1 MKRRSSAI
9 LEIPIKEIMF
19 NARKNES
26 GAQSRNESR
35 LLTYNFF
42 MRPPLVKNNFSDYKE
57 FRLEYFIRNVL
68 KEYDIICLEEMFQF
82 GSSRRTRLLEAA
94 RKEGFNYSLTSP
106 CNTVFNL
113 AIDGGLVMLSRFP
126 IKERDILIY
135 PSGVHSDRYVLLINS
150 FYYLWFF
157 IQILILNINV
167 SRFSNKG
174 ALYAKIELAQNNVI
188 HLFMTHTQASYVSA
202 PPLTDKSVLVRQ
214 EQLSHLRKFIDKCTL
229 NALPEEL
236 IILVGDLNVN
246 SRPQSDSS
254 NVNGDT
260 DEYLNMIK
268 ILSGEGIEANQIDA
282 SASPDKRIYNNSKII
297 NVKDV
302 LKERYEHH
310 PITFGDV
317 IVADDGAAS
326 PRETVLTGKD
336 DLLAQASLD
345 YVLLIGADQ
354 SKKRVIIDIQR
365 TRVEEFF
372 VNDASVT
379 QLSGI

>member
-1 MKRRSSAI
+1 
-9 LEIPIKEIMF
+9 MF
-19 NARKNES
+19 NAHKNDES
-26 GAQSRNESR
+26 GAQSRNEPR

-42 MRPPLVKNNFSDYKE
+42 MRPPLIKNNFSDYKE

-113 AIDGGLVMLSRFP
+113 AIDGGLVMLSKFP

-135 PSGVHSDRYVLLINS
+135 PSGVHSDR
-150 FYYLWFF
+150 
-157 IQILILNINV
+157 
-167 SRFSNKG
+167 FSDKG

-214 EQLSHLRKFIDKCTL
+214 EQLSLLRKFIDKCTL

-246 SRPQSDSS
+246 SRPQPDSS

-282 SASPDKRIYNNSKII
+282 SASPDKRIYNNSKIVG
-297 NVKDV
+297 VKDV

-317 IVADDGAAS
+317 IVADDGTVS
-326 PRETVLTGKD
+326 PKETVLTGKD

-345 YVLLIGADQ
+345 YVLLIGTDQ
-354 SKKRVIIDIQR
+354 SKKRVTIDIQR

-372 VNDASVT
+372 VSDASVT
-379 QLSGI
+379 QLSDHYGVSTCLISS

>member
-1 MKRRSSAI
+1 M
-9 LEIPIKEIMF
+9 
-19 NARKNES
+19 
-26 GAQSRNESR
+26 G
-35 LLTYNFF
+35 
-42 MRPPLVKNNFSDYKE
+42 
-57 FRLEYFIRNVL
+57 
-68 KEYDIICLEEMFQF
+68 
-82 GSSRRTRLLEAA
+82 
-94 RKEGFNYSLTSP
+94 
-106 CNTVFNL
+106 
-113 AIDGGLVMLSRFP
+113 
-126 IKERDILIY
+126 
-135 PSGVHSDRYVLLINS
+135 
-150 FYYLWFF
+150 
-157 IQILILNINV
+157 
-167 SRFSNKG
+167 SRFSDKG

-214 EQLSHLRKFIDKCTL
+214 EQLSLLRKFIDKCTL
-229 NALPEEL
+229 NALPEEP

-246 SRPQSDSS
+246 SRPQPDSS

-282 SASPDKRIYNNSKII
+282 SASPDKRIYNNSKIVG
-297 NVKDV
+297 VKDV

-317 IVADDGAAS
+317 IVADDGTVS
-326 PRETVLTGKD
+326 PKETVLTGKD

-345 YVLLIGADQ
+345 YVLLIGTDQ
-354 SKKRVIIDIQR
+354 SKKRVTIDIQR

-372 VNDASVT
+372 VSDASVT